1 MHPIMQCI
9 HRNRQSCK
17 EAEERT
23 EDFLELN
30 RPNITVF
37 TYPEPSDN
45 PFNALIADINAFA
58 EKELKVFDVST
69 TAGGI
74 YAVTP
79 PRRLTEYPIDRT
91 EYWEINECGL
101 VYYRKIW
108 AEREKRDHKY
118 LLSVDLI
125 KYIVESIHKAGLFY
139 DQCGYIG
146 RIQITAR
153 LDQVSG
159 KKLAY
164 LEDTDKQSIERQE
177 CTTPDVFAYAGCLTQ
192 DLVDKEY
199 LINTGDE
206 IVFPL
211 IQVFDGP
218 IKQRKNDPARRKRIE
233 QIVERRFW

>member
-1 MHPIMQCI
+1 MAMDG
-9 HRNRQSCK
+9 
-17 EAEERT
+17 A
-23 EDFLELN
+23 
-30 RPNITVF
+30 
-37 TYPEPSDN
+37 
-45 PFNALIADINAFA
+45 INAFA

-108 AEREKRDHKY
+108 AECEERDQKY
-118 LLSVDLI
+118 LLSLDLI

-164 LEDTDKQSIERQE
+164 TEDTDKRSIERQE
-177 CTTPDVFAYAGCLTQ
+177 CTTPDVFAYAGCLSQ
-192 DLVDKEY
+192 DLADREHW
-199 LINTGDE
+199 INTVDE
-206 IVFPL
+206 TVFPL
-211 IQVFDGP
+211 IQAFDGP
-218 IKQRKNDPARRKRIE
+218 IKQRKDDPERRKRIE